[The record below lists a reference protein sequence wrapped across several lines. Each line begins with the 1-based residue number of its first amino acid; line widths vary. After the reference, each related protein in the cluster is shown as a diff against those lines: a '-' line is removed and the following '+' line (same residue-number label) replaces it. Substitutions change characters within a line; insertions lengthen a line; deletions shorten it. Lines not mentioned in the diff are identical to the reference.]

1 MTMASSEADRGVDR
15 RTRNII
21 IIGNAGVGKSNLA
34 NVILGQEKFLVSTT
48 RTKTHDQARCTVNN
62 DAVNI
67 KLIDTDADSVRVIIR
82 YIKSFILTQNEINLI
97 LFVFKEGRIVDCDVI
112 KSLTEEHFHPT
123 ASKVTAVV
131 VTHCEQKNE
140 IAREQMRKDFEADV
154 RTRPISNFAR
164 KGLFYVGFPTLDDI
178 EEEFKPNIER
188 MFKRDEARIHDLVN
202 KSSEGISTDD
212 LLLVHQRPVK
222 CPRCSCRCTCLIL

>member
-1 MTMASSEADRGVDR
+1 MASPEAHRRADQ

-34 NVILGQEKFLVSTT
+34 NVILGQEKFVVSKT
-48 RTKTHDQARCTVNN
+48 RTKTHDQARCAVNN
-62 DAVNI
+62 DTVNI
-67 KLIDTDADSVRVIIR
+67 KLIDADADSIGVKIR
-82 YIKSFILTQNEINLI
+82 HIKSFILTQNEINLI
-97 LFVFKEGRIVDCDVI
+97 LFVFKEGRVVDCDVI
-112 KSLTEEHFHPT
+112 KSLIEEHFHPT

-140 IAREQMRKDFEADV
+140 IAREQMKKDFEEDE

-164 KGLFYVGFPTLDDI
+164 KGIFHVGFPALNDI
-178 EEEFKPNIER
+178 EEDFKCSIEKS
-188 MFKRDEARIHDLVN
+188 FKRDEARIRDLVN
-202 KSSEGISTDD
+202 KSYEGISTDD

-222 CPRCSCRCTCLIL
+222 CPRCSCACNCLIL